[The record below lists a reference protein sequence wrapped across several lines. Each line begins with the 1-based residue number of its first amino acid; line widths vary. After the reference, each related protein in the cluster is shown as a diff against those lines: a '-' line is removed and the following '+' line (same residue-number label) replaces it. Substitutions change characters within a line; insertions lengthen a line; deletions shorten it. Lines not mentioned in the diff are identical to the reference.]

1 MLLNLTLLNGFQK
14 LHNNKLLVST
24 STWINA
30 NDESALQLVESDKQ
44 LTETL
49 DMHWDSAMGHKFD
62 TLWTTNCEVP
72 TKCKLIL
79 NGCEYVVPDNDEVI
93 SIPFSGSNTEHDSKT
108 LDILKQEH
116 DSLQELIDSNE
127 FAVGSQAASDEE
139 KKWTKLNLALIIKT
153 IKPGPQCEEVIV
165 EMFSELENVDPKRKG
180 YYADQKSRFI
190 IENQLIR

>member
-1 MLLNLTLLNGFQK
+1 MKILIWGWMK
-14 LHNNKLLVST
+14 GST
-24 STWINA
+24 A
-30 NDESALQLVESDKQ
+30 
-44 LTETL
+44 
-49 DMHWDSAMGHKFD
+49 
-62 TLWTTNCEVP
+62 
-72 TKCKLIL
+72 
-79 NGCEYVVPDNDEVI
+79 DNDEMI

-108 LDILKQEH
+108 LEILKQEH

-127 FAVGSQAASDEE
+127 FAVGSQAASAEE

-165 EMFSELENVDPKRKG
+165 GMFSELENVDPKRKG